1 MTNSFARLAGLMTIV
16 PLMFG
21 ASAARANDD
30 VILASCK
37 AELQL
42 SDSGCACVLDKVH
55 SDLSDKQLEFFV
67 AAISKNQPAM
77 MQAQMALTGAE
88 MMEIANFMTATPQ
101 ICQNQ

>member
-1 MTNSFARLAGLMTIV
+1 MTNPFARLAATTAIISAVL
-16 PLMFG
+16 G
-21 ASAARANDD
+21 AGAALANDD

-55 SDLSDKQLEFFV
+55 SELSDKQIEFFV
-67 AAISKNQPAM
+67 AAIGKNQAGM

-88 MMEIANFMTATPQ
+88 MMEIATFMTATPQ
-101 ICQNQ
+101 QCQNQ